1 MKEILQIDDYIKIIK
16 LDHHQYKNVSGIYKW
31 ENKVNHKCYIG
42 QAIDLYNRIKAHYTE
57 MRRDPSNRKNKSILY
72 KAIDK
77 YSIHNFTLEIL
88 YSCPRNNCIKSELD
102 RLEKYYIK
110 KYNSFKDGYN
120 MTIGGDGGMLGYKFT
135 DEQIS
140 HCKIASKNKAHLFY
154 KKVYLY
160 DINTKEVKEYD
171 CIGDAATDIKCSHS
185 CVDAGLLKKTWLVR
199 NKYLVSGSL
208 DQLEIRKSDYYN
220 HLKDWRKCL
229 KENNGRGKCP
239 RKRKPHSVE
248 TKNKIGIGN
257 NKYNVY
263 VYDTDYI
270 LQHQFKSLK
279 DTCAFFGIS
288 STSTFL
294 HHYKLGMGK
303 IRLYKDK
310 YYLKIKDI
318 KHDIE
323 I

>member
-1 MKEILQIDDYIKIIK
+1 
-16 LDHHQYKNVSGIYKW
+16 
-31 ENKVNHKCYIG
+31 
-42 QAIDLYNRIKAHYTE
+42 

-77 YSIHNFTLEIL
+77 YSIYNFTLEIL

-102 RLEKYYIK
+102 RLEKHYIE

-199 NKYLVSGSL
+199 NKYLVSDSL
-208 DQLEIRKSDYYN
+208 D
-220 HLKDWRKCL
+220 
-229 KENNGRGKCP
+229 
-239 RKRKPHSVE
+239 
-248 TKNKIGIGN
+248 
-257 NKYNVY
+257 
-263 VYDTDYI
+263 
-270 LQHQFKSLK
+270 
-279 DTCAFFGIS
+279 
-288 STSTFL
+288 
-294 HHYKLGMGK
+294 
-303 IRLYKDK
+303 
-310 YYLKIKDI
+310 
-318 KHDIE
+318 
-323 I
+323 